1 MPGLTKNDW
10 KGLWAILWRN
20 LGFGPVVWLS
30 GLLLLSV
37 ILFTACDETVR
48 MSYPTAA
55 AARAHGAV
63 QRGWL
68 PEELPNSATN
78 ISETHD
84 LDTNTG
90 SGSFQFGAA
99 DVDTFRAQ
107 LRPASDELVN
117 QHFRHADPFR
127 EQGYRFYE
135 VPRFVLAVH
144 WPTRRVHFVLNYH
157 SQ

>member
-10 KGLWAILWRN
+10 KGLWAILGRN
-20 LGFGPVVWLS
+20 LFFGPVDWLN
-30 GLLLLSV
+30 GLLVVGTLL
-37 ILFTACDETVR
+37 LTGCDETIR
-48 MSYPTAA
+48 MSYPTTA

-68 PEELPNSATN
+68 PEELPDSATN
-78 ISETHD
+78 ISEVHD

-90 SGSFQFGAA
+90 GGSFQFGAT

-117 QHFRHADPFR
+117 QHFRLADPFR
-127 EQGYRFYE
+127 EQGYHFYE
-135 VPRFVLAVH
+135 VSRFILAVH
-144 WPTRRVHFVLNYH
+144 WPTRRVHFVLTH
-157 SQ
+157 RSR